1 MRNRIAQSIP
11 DGPVL
16 RFFGLAA
23 LFCVPIIGLVPAR
36 TTMTVLVIGVGLA
49 GLAYLLFLG
58 QGLDKLVPY
67 DPDGRLAQVAL
78 AALLIPVGLAMA
90 ALAIGVTFA
99 HSRPPV
105 EAACL
110 CTRGDGLYATAIL
123 AMGTTI
129 DAFVLSWS
137 LLAALIG
144 VALVRAHLST

>member
-1 MRNRIAQSIP
+1 MRRVIAQSIP

-23 LFCVPIIGLVPAR
+23 LFCVLFIGLAPAR
-36 TTMTVLVIGVGLA
+36 TTMTMLVIGVGLA

-67 DPDGRLAQVAL
+67 DPDGRPAQVAL
-78 AALLIPVGLAMA
+78 AALLIPMGLAMA
-90 ALAIGVTFA
+90 VLAIGVTFA

-110 CTRGDGLYATAIL
+110 CTRGDGLYATAVL